1 MQFLKL
7 GKNVIVNL
15 EQVVMVNYIASEN
28 RALLLLT
35 GNKSVDV
42 YTPEDYQK
50 LMDMIDPVNVASD
63 TQAIEPLDP
72 PDDWVEPDPK
82 VYDCPAELV

>member
-15 EQVVMVNYIASEN
+15 EQVILVNYIASEN
-28 RALLLLT
+28 RALILLT

-50 LMDMIDPVNVASD
+50 LMAVIDPIV
-63 TQAIEPLDP
+63 EPLDP
-72 PDDWVEPDPK
+72 PDDDSCVPFDPDPK
-82 VYDCPAELV
+82 VYDRPAALV

>member
-7 GKNVIVNL
+7 GNNVIVNL
-15 EQVVMVNYIASEN
+15 EQVVLVNYIASEN
-28 RALLLLT
+28 RALIMLT

-50 LMDMIDPVNVASD
+50 LMDMIDPV
-63 TQAIEPLDP
+63 IEPSDP
-72 PDDWVEPDPK
+72 PDNWVPFECDSDPK
-82 VYDCPAELV
+82 VYDRPAELV

>member
-7 GKNVIVNL
+7 GNNVIVNL
-15 EQVVMVNYIASEN
+15 EQVVLVNYIASEN
-28 RALLLLT
+28 RALIMLT

-50 LMDMIDPVNVASD
+50 LMDMIDPV
-63 TQAIEPLDP
+63 IEPSDP
-72 PDDWVEPDPK
+72 PDNWVPFECDPDPK
-82 VYDCPAELV
+82 VYDRPAALV